1 MMKMNFKKVTKNI
14 FVYTSL
20 LLWTIIIILPVL
32 TILFGSFK
40 NFEEFTKTPGI
51 MPPSNFFNI
60 ENYKKALFEGRMLL
74 GFFNTFILTLFGVL
88 GSIVVGSMVAYVINR
103 FSFKSKKLILFI
115 YFAVSVVPMEISQV
129 STFKIID
136 NLGLYNTRL
145 APILLYIGADVL
157 MIYMYMQALEKIPKE
172 LDRAAM
178 LEGANYFQIYRNVI
192 FPLLKPVTISVIMIK
207 MISIYN
213 DFYIPFLYMPDMN
226 LQTVSTTLF
235 KFIGPYEIQWHVICA
250 AIIISI
256 IPMLVFFIFL
266 QKHIYDGIT
275 SGSIK

>member
-1 MMKMNFKKVTKNI
+1 MNFKKVTKNI

>member
-1 MMKMNFKKVTKNI
+1 MNFKKVTKNI
-14 FVYTSL
+14 FVYSSL
-20 LLWTIIIILPVL
+20 LLWSVIILLPVL
-32 TILFGSFK
+32 TIFFGSFK

-51 MPPSNFFNI
+51 IPPSNFLNI
-60 ENYKKALFEGRMLL
+60 ENYKLALFDGRMLL

-103 FSFKSKKLILFI
+103 FNFKSKKLILFI
-115 YFAVSVVPMEISQV
+115 YFVVSVVPMEISQV

-136 NLGLYNTRL
+136 NLGLYNTRI

-157 MIYMYMQALEKIPKE
+157 MIHMYMQALEKIPKE

-178 LEGANYFQIYRNVI
+178 LEGANYFQIYKNII

-213 DFYIPFLYMPDMN
+213 DFYIPFLYMPDTD

-235 KFIGPYEIQWHVICA
+235 KFIGPYEIQWHIICA

-256 IPMLVFFIFL
+256 LPMLIFFIFL
-266 QKHIYDGIT
+266 QKHIYDGLT

>member
-1 MMKMNFKKVTKNI
+1 MNFKKVTKNI
-14 FVYTSL
+14 FVYSSL
-20 LLWTIIIILPVL
+20 LLWAAIILLPVL
-32 TILFGSFK
+32 TIFFGSFK

-51 MPPSNFFNI
+51 MPPSNFLYI
-60 ENYKKALFEGRMLL
+60 ENYKSALFDGRMLL
-74 GFFNTFILTLFGVL
+74 GFFNTFILSLFGVL
-88 GSIVVGSMVAYVINR
+88 GSIIVGSMVAYVINR
-103 FSFKSKKLILFI
+103 FDFKSKKLILFI
-115 YFAVSVVPMEISQV
+115 YFVVSIVPMEISQV

-178 LEGANYFQIYRNVI
+178 LEGANYFQIYINII
-192 FPLLKPVTISVIMIK
+192 FPLLKPVTISVAMIK

-213 DFYIPFLYMPDMN
+213 DFYIPFLYMPDMD

-235 KFIGPYEIQWHVICA
+235 RFIGPYEIQWHVICA

-256 IPMLVFFIFL
+256 IPMLIFFIFL
-266 QKHIYDGIT
+266 QKHIYDGLT
-275 SGSIK
+275 SGGIK

>member
-1 MMKMNFKKVTKNI
+1 MNFKNVSKKI
-14 FVYTSL
+14 FIYSSL
-20 LLWTIIIILPVL
+20 LLWAVVILLPVL
-32 TILFGSFK
+32 TIVFGSFK
-40 NFEEFTKTPGI
+40 TFEEFTKTSGI
-51 MPPSNFFNI
+51 ALPSSFLYI
-60 ENYKKALFEGRMLL
+60 DNYSKALIEGNMLI
-74 GFFNTFILTLFGVL
+74 GFINTFILSLFGVL
-88 GSIVVGSMVAYVINR
+88 GSVIVGSMVAYAVNR
-103 FSFKSKKLILFI
+103 FDFKSKKLILFI
-115 YFAVSVVPMEISQV
+115 YFVVSIVPMEISQV

-136 NLGLYNTRL
+136 TLGLYNTRL

-157 MIYMYMQALEKIPKE
+157 MIYMYIQGLEKIPKE

-178 LEGANYFQIYRNVI
+178 LEGANYFQIYKNII

-213 DFYIPFLYMPDMN
+213 DFYLPFLYMPDN
-226 LQTVSTTLF
+226 DLQTISTALF

-256 IPMLVFFIFL
+256 IPMLIFFIFL
-266 QKHIYDGIT
+266 QKYIYSGIT

>member
-1 MMKMNFKKVTKNI
+1 MD
-14 FVYTSL
+14 
-20 LLWTIIIILPVL
+20 
-32 TILFGSFK
+32 
-40 NFEEFTKTPGI
+40 
-51 MPPSNFFNI
+51 
-60 ENYKKALFEGRMLL
+60 
-74 GFFNTFILTLFGVL
+74 FFNTFILTLFGVL

-103 FSFKSKKLILFI
+103 FNFKSKKLILFI

>member
-1 MMKMNFKKVTKNI
+1 MNFKKVAKNI
-14 FVYTSL
+14 FVYSSL
-20 LLWTIIIILPVL
+20 LLWSVIILLPVL
-32 TILFGSFK
+32 TIFFGSFK

-51 MPPSNFFNI
+51 IPPSNFLYI
-60 ENYKKALFEGRMLL
+60 ENYKSALFDGRMLL
-74 GFFNTFILTLFGVL
+74 GFFNTFILSLFGVL

-103 FSFKSKKLILFI
+103 FNFKSKKLILFI
-115 YFAVSVVPMEISQV
+115 YFVVSVVPMEISQV

-145 APILLYIGADVL
+145 APILLYISADVL
-157 MIYMYMQALEKIPKE
+157 MIYMYMQALEKIPRE

-178 LEGANYFQIYRNVI
+178 LEGANYFQIYKNII
-192 FPLLKPVTISVIMIK
+192 FPLLKPATISVIMIK

>member
-1 MMKMNFKKVTKNI
+1 MNFKKVTKNI

-20 LLWTIIIILPVL
+20 LLWTVVIMLPVL

-60 ENYKKALFEGRMLL
+60 ENYKKALFEGRMLI

-103 FSFKSKKLILFI
+103 FNFKSKKLILFI

-178 LEGANYFQIYRNVI
+178 LEGANYFQIYRTVI